1 MKDAGNM
8 VEKCKGGLEMLGVY
22 LIDPKDCVFKED
34 GTFLRLKR
42 KQKGFNRDVVYV
54 DRKNL

>member
-1 MKDAGNM
+1 
-8 VEKCKGGLEMLGVY
+8 MLGVY
-22 LIDPKDCVFKED
+22 FIDPKDCVFKED

-42 KQKGFNRDVVYV
+42 KQKGFNRDVAYI